1 MHRKTEPS
9 FRFLSRGR
17 VGFLFGSL
25 FGMVVA
31 LAGSAVAQLQEK
43 DTEFVQAVLYA
54 IGELAVDSERNAIS
68 IVELRERLNDLELR
82 VEEIAPGEKAN

>member
-9 FRFLSRGR
+9 SRACSRGR

-25 FGMVVA
+25 FGMVLA
-31 LAGSAVAQLQEK
+31 LAGSAFAQLEDK
-43 DTEFVQAVLYA
+43 DMELAQAVLYA
-54 IGELAVDSERNAIS
+54 IGELAIDSEKNAIS

-82 VEEIAPGEKAN
+82 VDEMAPVEQAN